1 MTKYV
6 NIALPL
12 PLRKVFT
19 YSLIQDSGY
28 RSLTGKRA
36 VVIFN
41 RRKTSGFI
49 VSVSERKPDM
59 KLSEVI
65 EISDEDPLFSKE
77 MLDFCKWI
85 SEYYLCGYGEVLKLA
100 LPQLLM
106 SARTENIIPTGKDY
120 GQKLSDRENM
130 ILEYIRKFSPVNN
143 SELEKNFGKDI
154 RKIVSLL
161 IKKGCA
167 KNETVISDRKKEIL
181 LKAYVRTGSTYS
193 ENEDNSRKLS
203 EIIKYFDTRTVLLN
217 KDIKKENI
225 SPSAIK
231 QAVISGLIKETRVR
245 KDHFDSLFYEKII
258 PAPELVLNEEQ
269 KKSSSAILEAA
280 GSGIHKTFLL
290 HGITGSGKTAVYISV
305 VSKVLG
311 SGRSA
316 IIMVPEISLT
326 AQTVRNFRSHFGNNI
341 ALLHSKMSD
350 LERLESWQKIR
361 SGEYKIIIGPRSAV
375 FAPVEDLGIIIVDE
389 EHDPSYKQSGSSPR
403 YCARN
408 SAVMRGFLNNAPV
421 VLGSATP
428 SVESYH
434 NAVSGKYVLLEI
446 KNRYSTA
453 VLPETL
459 IIKRDNPYRIFEDV
473 PLRLISEELSLGR
486 KVIVLQNRRG
496 YSSQLVCRSC
506 GTTSQCPNCSVSL
519 TYHLSAKQ
527 MICHHC
533 GYFEKGRDICGNC
546 GGDNIYFK
554 GAGTEQVEEELKR
567 FFPEISVLRMDH
579 DTTRNKDGH
588 RKILDKFALPGP
600 AVLVGTRMIAKG
612 LDFHDVSL
620 VCIVNIDSELIF
632 PDFRSD
638 ERAFQLIEQVA
649 GRAGRGKIKGK
660 VLVQTFNPDDP
671 VIRTAASHDYH
682 GFVKDET
689 GLRELTAYPPF
700 SRLIKITMSSKDV
713 KELKFSSGELYSVL
727 EKMNKSCK
735 IYRPVEKMIHK
746 VNNIFRLYILI
757 KSLIITDRNGQKAR
771 DLVLRALDSFGS
783 SSKIKIEIDV
793 DPSDIM

>member
-1 MTKYV
+1 MTAYV

-19 YSLIQDSGY
+19 YSVDHENENC
-28 RSLTGKRA
+28 SLLGKRA
-36 VVIFN
+36 VVVFN
-41 RRKTSGFI
+41 RRKTAGFI
-49 VSVSERKPDM
+49 VSVSDSKPDM
-59 KLSEVI
+59 KVSQVI
-65 EISDEDPLFSKE
+65 KIPDDEALFTKE
-77 MLDFCKWI
+77 MLGFCRWI
-85 SEYYLCGYGEVLKLA
+85 SEYYICGYGEVLKLA

-106 SARTENIIPTGKDY
+106 SARTETVSLTGKEPD
-120 GQKLSDRENM
+120 QKLSDKEKM
-130 ILEYIRKFSPVNN
+130 IIGYIEEFSPVKIT
-143 SELEKNFGKDI
+143 ELENAFGKDVKKI
-154 RKIVSLL
+154 LTGLSRKEYIET
-161 IKKGCA
+161 
-167 KNETVISDRKKEIL
+167 ETVIKDRKKEIL
-181 LKAYVRTGSTYS
+181 LKAFVRTDAGYPDTD
-193 ENEDNSRKLS
+193 EKNEKL
-203 EIIKYFDTRTVLLN
+203 IFLLKYFETRSALLN
-217 KDIKKENI
+217 KNLKKERI
-225 SPSAIK
+225 PQSAVNE
-231 QAVISGLIKETRVR
+231 AVDKGLIKETKVR

-258 PAPELVLNEEQ
+258 PAPELILNAEQ
-269 KKSSSAILEAA
+269 KKSSDAILEASV
-280 GSGIHKTFLL
+280 SGIHKTFLL

-305 VSKVLG
+305 VSEVLK

-326 AQTVRNFRSHFGNNI
+326 AQTVRNFRSHFGDNI

-350 LERLESWQKIR
+350 FERLESWQKIKNK
-361 SGEYKIIIGPRSAV
+361 EYKIVIGPRSAV

-408 SAVMRGFLNNAPV
+408 SAVMRGYLNNAPV

-428 SVESYH
+428 SVESYY
-434 NAVSGKYVLLEI
+434 NAINGKYDLLEI
-446 KNRYSTA
+446 KNRFSTA
-453 VLPETL
+453 VLPETR
-459 IIKRDNPYRIFEDV
+459 IIKRDNPYMIFEDA

-506 GTTSQCPNCSVSL
+506 GAVSQCPNCSVSL
-519 TYHLSAKQ
+519 TYHLSVKQ

-533 GYFEKGRDICGNC
+533 GYFEKGKDICPNC

-567 FFPEISVLRMDH
+567 LFPEISVLRMDY

-588 RKILDKFALPGP
+588 RKILDMFAKPGA

-660 VLVQTFNPDDP
+660 VVIQTFNPDDP
-671 VIRTAASHDYH
+671 VIRSAADHDYH
-682 GFVKDET
+682 GFVKNET
-689 GLRELTAYPPF
+689 ELRELTSYPPF
-700 SRLIKITMSSKDV
+700 SRLIKLTMSSIDIR
-713 KELKFSSGELYSVL
+713 ELKKFTDGFYSEL
-727 EKMNKSCK
+727 ERINRDCR

-771 DLVLRALDSFGS
+771 DLVLKALDAYGN

>member
-1 MTKYV
+1 MIKYV

-19 YSLIQDSGY
+19 YSLELDNDDIPV
-28 RSLTGKRA
+28 LGKRA
-36 VVIFN
+36 VVVFN

-49 VSVSERKPDM
+49 VSSSDKKPDM
-59 KLSEVI
+59 KLSKVI
-65 EISDEDPLFSKE
+65 EIPDDRPLFSIE
-77 MLDFCKWI
+77 MLEFCRWI
-85 SEYYLCGYGEVLKLA
+85 SEYYICGYGEVLKLA
-100 LPQLLM
+100 LPQLLL
-106 SARTENIIPTGKDY
+106 SVRSEHLISTGKAPDRE
-120 GQKLSDRENM
+120 LSERENM
-130 ILEYIRKFSPVNN
+130 ILGYIEEFSPAKIP
-143 SELEKNFGKDI
+143 ELEKAFGKD
-154 RKIVSLL
+154 V
-161 IKKGCA
+161 KKDIAGLCRNGYA
-167 KNETVISDRKKEIL
+167 KTETGLTEKNKEIL
-181 LKAYVRTGSTYS
+181 LKAYVRTEKSVNES
-193 ENEDNSRKLS
+193 ELQNEK
-203 EIIKYFDTRTVLLN
+203 IITLLKHFETRTALLN
-217 KDIKKENI
+217 KDIKKEKI
-225 SPSAIK
+225 SPA
-231 QAVISGLIKETRVR
+231 AVNTAVNIGLIEEKRVR

-258 PAPELVLNEEQ
+258 PAPALVLNDEQ
-269 KKSSSAILEAA
+269 KTASEIILESAV
-280 GSGIHKTFLL
+280 SETHRTFLL

-305 VSKVLG
+305 VSEVLR

-326 AQTVRNFRSHFGNNI
+326 TQTVRNFRSHFGDNI

-350 LERLESWQKIR
+350 FERLESWQKIK
-361 SGEYKIIIGPRSAV
+361 SGEYRIVIGPRSAV
-375 FAPVEDLGIIIVDE
+375 FAPVDNLGVIIVDE
-389 EHDPSYKQSGSSPR
+389 EHDSSYKQSGSSPR

-408 SAVMRGFLNNAPV
+408 SAVMRGYLNSAPV

-434 NAVSGKYVLLEI
+434 NALTGKYVLLGI
-446 KNRYSTA
+446 KKRFSTA
-453 VLPETL
+453 VLPETR
-459 IIKRDNPYRIFEDV
+459 IVKRDNPYMIFEDK
-473 PLRLISEELSLGR
+473 PLHLISEELALGR

-506 GTTSQCPNCSVSL
+506 GATSQCPNCSVSL

-533 GYFEKGRDICGNC
+533 GYFEKGKDTCSNC
-546 GGDNIYFK
+546 GGDNVYFK

-567 FFPEISVLRMDH
+567 LFPEISVLRMDF

-588 RKILDKFALPGP
+588 RKILDMFAKPG
-600 AVLVGTRMIAKG
+600 AAILVGTKMIAKG

-620 VCIVNIDSELIF
+620 VCVVNIDSELIF

-660 VLVQTFNPDDP
+660 VVVQTFNPDDP
-671 VIRTAASHDYH
+671 VIKAAASHDYH

-689 GLRELTAYPPF
+689 ELREITAYPPF
-700 SRLIKITMSSKDV
+700 SRLIKITMLSRDAA
-713 KELKFSSGELYSVL
+713 ELKKFSGEFYSIL
-727 EKMNKSCK
+727 EKLNTNCK

-757 KSLIITDRNGQKAR
+757 KSLIITDRNGLKAR
-771 DLVLRALDSFGS
+771 KLVNRALDSIGS
-783 SSKIKIEIDV
+783 SAKIKIEIDV